1 MYVNERQTGVA
12 VKMQGAEVVEAG
24 NFKYL
29 NPSNVHRRGE
39 EESAYLNWIC
49 LLILFSI
56 IIVLCLILT
65 SVFACFIFYFYK
77 LYIILYVSYYV
88 CSCVCVCVCLSG

>member
-12 VKMQGAEVVEAG
+12 VKTQGAEVVKAG

-56 IIVLCLILT
+56 IIVLCM
-65 SVFACFIFYFYK
+65 SYFEF
-77 LYIILYVSYYV
+77 
-88 CSCVCVCVCLSG
+88 CVCLFDILFL